1 MADGRFGSKHSSVYL
16 WLIMSLMQLV
26 AEFLLKGKELCKRL
40 RSNEGG
46 TLSKGD
52 LHLLREQLQLLD
64 TEAANLLNQKE
75 GGE

>member
-1 MADGRFGSKHSSVYL
+1 
-16 WLIMSLMQLV
+16 MSLMQLV
-26 AEFLLKGKELCKRL
+26 TEFLLKGKELCKRL
-40 RSNEGG
+40 RSKEGT